1 MPPPFTSRHAGAG
14 SGGKRCLV
22 FGACLPLL
30 LGVNTGFALHGRV
43 VLSTG
48 VDTEGGVCVCAPL
61 TQAASTSTKT
71 AKKTRNLLSP
81 GSRWWSDLMG
91 YSILPASRAMC
102 RLQFSIRQH
111 ARAAHWVR
119 RRAVLT
125 AVSLA
130 SRNNLIVN

>member
-30 LGVNTGFALHGRV
+30 LGVNTGFALHGRELA
-43 VLSTG
+43 LSTG

-61 TQAASTSTKT
+61 AQAASTNTKT

-81 GSRWWSDLMG
+81 GSRWRFDL
-91 YSILPASRAMC
+91 LTFTQFCQLRAQC
-102 RLQFSIRQH
+102 ADGSSQFANTLEQP
-111 ARAAHWVR
+111 
-119 RRAVLT
+119 T
-125 AVSLA
+125 
-130 SRNNLIVN
+130 